1 MLPKL
6 TLLLAIA
13 TAVRGSGAPVVRV
26 TQGLVSGVEEETTN
40 GRSFHSYYGIPFA
53 EPPLGDL
60 RLKDPVAS
68 EPWAGVRA
76 GSEQPQPCLQIPL
89 LPSVMGIR
97 VTADQLTGSEDCLYL
112 NVFTPAGREP
122 DAALPVM
129 VWIHG
134 GGYFS
139 GAAVEFQPHVLLNH
153 DIVLVV
159 LQYRLGVLGFLSTE
173 DEVVPGNFGLKD
185 QVMALRWVQDNIR
198 SFGGDADRV
207 TLFGESA
214 GAASVQL
221 LTVSPKSAGARY
233 VTEKDSISTVICY
246 RTAQESHDACQDQHY
261 HARRSISK
269 LQNEQAKPWAVQSPP
284 EATLF
289 CGAFNPGSSDGL
301 RRIAPESDGDFIPD
315 DPEVLLREGKRGR
328 HRYFEANQDMLR
340 SLQENFSVNGPISI
354 GLDAGDSDSVAI
366 STEVYEHFLGDLAI
380 DDDHYEQ
387 LMRLF
392 SEVHFTLSQDLAT
405 LFHSRFGNAYHYS
418 LDHRAELTFSD
429 LLAKDRQTQWISHC
443 DDLFYLF
450 RGGPFLQQGREQ
462 LQDLSR
468 EDDLVL
474 REIILRTWTNFAATG
489 NPTPDDSLGFV
500 WEAASEDDFR
510 YLSLTPTPT
519 MKPDQNQDVRE
530 WFTSLPT
537 RQNALLF
544 PDDQEEE
551 DQEEEDYEEDL
562 GMVEAEAAFS
572 RQFNQDE
579 L

>member
-26 TQGLVSGVEEETTN
+26 TQGLVSGVEEETTK

-68 EPWAGVRA
+68 EAWAGVRA

-221 LTVSPKSAGARY
+221 LTVSPKSAGLFKRAIMQ
-233 VTEKDSISTVICY
+233 SGS
-246 RTAQESHDACQDQHY
+246 ALA
-261 HARRSISK
+261 
-269 LQNEQAKPWAVQSPP
+269 PWAIGKHHLEAAERTGKTLGCPITSGSNALLRCLQSVDVGRLAVLIQDFS
-284 EATLF
+284 EWFLF
-289 CGAFNPGSSDGL
+289 PMRMFP
-301 RRIAPESDGDFIPD
+301 RVDGDFIPD
-315 DPEVLLREGKRGR
+315 DPEVLLREGKYADVDVISGTTADEGAFFING
-328 HRYFEANQDMLR
+328 FEANQDMLR

-354 GLDAGDSDSVAI
+354 GLDAGDPDSAAI

-405 LFHSRFGNAYHYS
+405 LFHSRFGNVYHYS

-489 NPTPDDSLGFV
+489 
-500 WEAASEDDFR
+500 
-510 YLSLTPTPT
+510 
-519 MKPDQNQDVRE
+519 
-530 WFTSLPT
+530 
-537 RQNALLF
+537 
-544 PDDQEEE
+544 
-551 DQEEEDYEEDL
+551 
-562 GMVEAEAAFS
+562 
-572 RQFNQDE
+572 
-579 L
+579 